1 MVPAMRSVMEFEEA
15 MQVYT
20 RKVLGVDPV
29 FHLSPRLPSAA
40 QSHCEDETWYLRDEE
55 GKLIARV
62 TRAGVR
68 LA

>member
-1 MVPAMRSVMEFEEA
+1 MVSAMRSVMEFEDA
-15 MQVYT
+15 MQVYK
-20 RKVLGVDPV
+20 RKMLGSDPV
-29 FHLSPRLPSAA
+29 FRLSPPLPSAA

-62 TRAGVR
+62 TRTSVR